1 MDNILNLITKSLLI
15 VLLILQI
22 GVMLYLFYVNH
33 KRFEED
39 KKFWEKLDEEIALS
53 KQRLQLELNE
63 GVEDKNKNEKSQ

>member
-1 MDNILNLITKSLLI
+1 MDALNLITKLLLI
-15 VLLILQI
+15 ILLILQI

-53 KQRLQLELNE
+53 KQKLQLELDRP
-63 GVEDKNKNEKSQ
+63 VEDENKNEKSQ

>member
-1 MDNILNLITKSLLI
+1 MDILNLITKLLLI

>member
-1 MDNILNLITKSLLI
+1 MDILNLITKLLLI

-39 KKFWEKLDEEIALS
+39 KKFWKKLDEEIALS

>member
-1 MDNILNLITKSLLI
+1 MDILNLITKLLLI

-39 KKFWEKLDEEIALS
+39 KKFWKKLDEEIALS
-53 KQRLQLELNE
+53 KQRFQLELSE
-63 GVEDKNKNEKSQ
+63 CVEDKNENKKSQ

>member
-1 MDNILNLITKSLLI
+1 MDMLNLITKLLLI

-39 KKFWEKLDEEIALS
+39 KKFWKKLDEEIALS
-53 KQRLQLELNE
+53 KQRFQLELSE
-63 GVEDKNKNEKSQ
+63 CVEDKNENKKSQ

>member
-33 KRFEED
+33 KRFKED

>member
-39 KKFWEKLDEEIALS
+39 KKFWKKLDEEIALS

-63 GVEDKNKNEKSQ
+63 GVEDKNEKSQ